1 MSFKTVFV
9 KAAVVGALGVP
20 ALGLGVGVGMAS
32 ADPGGNGQ
40 SCGLFCP
47 GDQRGDNGGDQ
58 GNRDNG
64 GDQGFRDNGF
74 RDNGGDQGNRDNG
87 GDQGF
92 RDNGF
97 RDNGGD
103 QGNRDNGGDGRRWDQ
118 RSIDD
123 ARFDHQPFNYEG
135 QRVEPYFDN
144 NFNAFG
150 FQFFGIF
157 IPL

>member
-1 MSFKTVFV
+1 MSLKNAVV
-9 KAAVVGALGVP
+9 KAAIVGALGLP
-20 ALGLGVGVGMAS
+20 ALGLGVGVGIAS
-32 ADPGGNGQ
+32 ADAGGHGQ
-40 SCGLFCP
+40 PCGAFCP
-47 GDQRGDNGGDQ
+47 GDQRGDNGGDR

-74 RDNGGDQGNRDNG
+74 RDNGGDQG
-87 GDQGF
+87 
-92 RDNGF
+92 F

-118 RSIDD
+118 RGIDD

>member
-1 MSFKTVFV
+1 MSLKNVFV
-9 KAAVVGALGVP
+9 KAAIVGALGVP

-32 ADPGGNGQ
+32 ADPGGPGQ
-40 SCGLFCP
+40 PCGVFCP

-64 GDQGFRDNGF
+64 GDRGFRDNS
-74 RDNGGDQGNRDNG
+74 
-87 GDQGF
+87 
-92 RDNGF
+92 F

-118 RSIDD
+118 RGIDD

-150 FQFFGIF
+150 FQFFGVF